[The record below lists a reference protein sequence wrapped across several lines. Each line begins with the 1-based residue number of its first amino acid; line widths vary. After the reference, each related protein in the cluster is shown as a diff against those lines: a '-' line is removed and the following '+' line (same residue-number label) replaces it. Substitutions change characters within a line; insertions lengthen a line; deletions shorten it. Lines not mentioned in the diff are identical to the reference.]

1 MGTHKNNFHK
11 SVEYSNK
18 IGTGKTKLN
27 IQLGIREQN
36 LGNSKYNKHAQ
47 SVLNLNIGT
56 KTDQSH
62 RTDIT
67 WAGLQHHIS

>member
-1 MGTHKNNFHK
+1 M
-11 SVEYSNK
+11 
-18 IGTGKTKLN
+18 GTGKNKLN
-27 IQLGIREQN
+27 IQLDIKEQN

-47 SVLNLNIGT
+47 LVLKLNIGT